1 MAPRG
6 LHQGAKAQGRLV
18 IEALVFQH
26 GLAGVLHPSTRR
38 ALYELSIHMA
48 SARAGCASDLGPLL
62 GGQPDAR
69 DAGPAVSCCVCG
81 L

>member
-48 SARAGCASDLGPLL
+48 SARAGCAVIWGLCWVASRTLGTLD
-62 GGQPDAR
+62 QR
-69 DAGPAVSCCVCG
+69 
-81 L
+81 